1 MTVEPEIFTR
11 LTWGNLEEW
20 AGAKTLTRGRRY
32 QEEGRVRDL
41 ARLPEGD
48 LIAWVV
54 GTRRYATVVSSDGE
68 SIESWC
74 TCPVGESCK
83 HAVAVVL
90 EYLESVKSNRP
101 TPTASAGDPRLQLL
115 SMEIA
120 SPSPDLSLR
129 SYLEGL
135 TKDEL
140 INLIETLS
148 LYNPDVRTAIN
159 DRRSVARE
167 GAGPIASALLSEID
181 AITDEEP
188 WGESWGHGI
197 PDYSSVQEKIGALLS
212 MGHVDE
218 VVMAGKV
225 LLQKGTRQLETID
238 DEGETFD
245 QIAECMDMVFSAL
258 AATSWPGHEKILYVI
273 DARLEDEY
281 DLCRDAWK
289 VFEEDFPQEEWSIVA
304 DRLLERLEEI
314 SPARD
319 SGNATSKY
327 RRGRLVTV
335 AAMALDRAGRQDEAT
350 DLQIS
355 EADRTDAYPAIVLR
369 LLNEGR
375 QDEAIQWIY
384 RGIAK
389 TGEEAPGIAERLR
402 AILREIWEREGNWP
416 GVAAIYAEAFF
427 REPTYRAFKEL
438 EEAARRAG
446 VHDEVRDAAMHYLV
460 TGEDILSGI
469 LPDVGVRG
477 QGPQWRIVTPVT
489 DTLIEIAIA
498 EEKPDEVL
506 RWYDQWREDGVER
519 YLRHNLEDQ
528 VADAIVSTYPDRA
541 IALWK
546 KKAER
551 LIAEVQRRSYET
563 SLRYLRRLQSH
574 MPPAEWEEYRE
585 DLQRKHARKRR
596 FLEVLDRVEDRRI
609 IEGD

>member
-416 GVAAIYAEAFF
+416 GVTAIYAEAFL
-427 REPTYRAFKEL
+427 RDPTCRAFKEL

-460 TGEDILSGI
+460 TGEDMLSGI
-469 LPDVGVRG
+469 LPDVGVRSR
-477 QGPQWRIVTPVT
+477 GPRWRVVTPVT

-498 EEKPDEVL
+498 EEKPDEIL
-506 RWYDQWREDGVER
+506 RWYDQWREDEIDP
-519 YLRHNLEDQ
+519 YLRHNLEDRI
-528 VADAIVSTYPDRA
+528 ADAIVSTYPERA
-541 IALWK
+541 IAIWK

-585 DLQRKHARKRR
+585 DLRRKHARKRR
-596 FLEVLDRVEDRRI
+596 FLEVLDRVEDQRI